1 MSSEPQLQLR
11 MGVCPESMW
20 KYDDADDF
28 FKKQPSK
35 ECYDFAQKCTVKNYA
50 RVEQDKAGLEAI

>member
-1 MSSEPQLQLR
+1 